1 MSIKDNGIGMSE
13 AEIIDNLGTI
23 ARSGTKKFL
32 ETLSGDSAKD
42 AQLIGQFGVGFY
54 SAFIVADKV
63 TVLTKRSDAPAVR
76 WESDGEG
83 QYEIQ
88 AADKTD
94 RGTEVILH
102 LRDEDKEFLEP
113 ARLRQLVRKYS
124 DHLSIPIVLKTGDT
138 EETLNQAKA
147 FWTRPKSELKDE
159 DYQAFY
165 KHISH
170 DTEDARVWAH
180 NKVEGNIEYTSLLYL
195 PKRAPFDL
203 FEREQ
208 KGGIQL
214 YVKRVF
220 IMDKAAELLP
230 PYLRFMRG
238 LVDSSDLPLNVSR
251 ELLQNNRTVEKI
263 KAALVK
269 RTLDLLEDL
278 AANKPAEYAEFWKTF
293 GTVLKE
299 GIIDDPANKIRIA
312 KLLRFNSTAESGDAP
327 NVTLEAYVSRMKADQ
342 KAIYYLTADTLAAA
356 RNSPHLEGFRAKGME
371 VLLLTDRID
380 EWVAGHLH
388 EFEGKTLANVASAA
402 ADVASAI
409 ETPEKAAAETR
420 LQRHAG
426 SRLAKALA
434 GKIAK
439 AQVSARLTDSPAV
452 LIAGEFGLSLR
463 MGRILKQAGQNNPFA
478 TLPILELN
486 PKHPLAQR
494 LKDTADEAAFADL
507 AHVLY
512 DQAMLAE
519 GGELDDPASF
529 RAAREPADRGR
540 AFRAAENYSE
550 LSMLTPQWAANDGA
564 MAAGG
569 TPDVDDAP
577 LLDAYSGAV
586 IGALERVAPAV
597 TFIEVAGP
605 SRGRAHAAGARS
617 KPAVRVFSSRP
628 TATCSPTVMWSM
640 APTRSPCVSMTI
652 RDFTPISWA
661 MTRIRTWRCCA
672 SDTRARCRTRSSAI
686 LHA

>member
-1 MSIKDNGIGMSE
+1 MTTETQPQIKEFQAETKQVLRLVIHSLYSHKEIFLRELISNASDACEKLRFEAIARSELRGSDTLAVTLTPDAGACTLSVKDNGIGMSE
-13 AEIIDNLGTI
+13 AEIIDNRGTI

-42 AQLIGQFGVGFY
+42 AQLIGKFGVGFY

-76 WESDGEG
+76 WEADGEG
-83 QYEIQ
+83 QYRIQ
-88 AADKTD
+88 GADKTD
-94 RGTEVILH
+94 RGPEVILH

-113 ARLRQLVRKYS
+113 GRLRQLVRKYS
-124 DHLSIPIVLKTGDT
+124 DHLSIPIVLKSGETA
-138 EETLNQAKA
+138 ETLNQAKA

-203 FEREQ
+203 FDRDQ
-208 KGGIQL
+208 KGGMQL

-220 IMDKAAELLP
+220 IMDRAAELLP

-269 RTLDLLEDL
+269 RSLDMLDEL
-278 AANKPAEYAEFWKTF
+278 AAKPAEYAEFWKTF
-293 GTVLKE
+293 GMVLKE

-312 KLLRFNSTAESGDAP
+312 KLLRFNSTAESSDAP
-327 NVTLEAYVSRMKADQ
+327 GVTLEAYVTRMKSDQ

-380 EWVAGHLH
+380 EWLAGHLH
-388 EFEGKTLANVASAA
+388 EFEGKTIANVASAA

-409 ETPEKAAAETR
+409 ETPEKAAAETAFKETLDR
-420 LQRHAG
+420 LG
-426 SRLAKALA
+426 KALA
-434 GKIAK
+434 GKIAG

-452 LIAGEFGLSLR
+452 LVAGEFGLSLR

-486 PKHPLAQR
+486 PKHPLVER

-519 GGELDDPASF
+519 GGELEDPATF
-529 RAAREPADRGR
+529 VRRVNRLIVEG
-540 AFRAAENYSE
+540 
-550 LSMLTPQWAANDGA
+550 LSAQPK
-564 MAAGG
+564 
-569 TPDVDDAP
+569 
-577 LLDAYSGAV
+577 
-586 IGALERVAPAV
+586 I
-597 TFIEVAGP
+597 
-605 SRGRAHAAGARS
+605 
-617 KPAVRVFSSRP
+617 
-628 TATCSPTVMWSM
+628 
-640 APTRSPCVSMTI
+640 
-652 RDFTPISWA
+652 
-661 MTRIRTWRCCA
+661 
-672 SDTRARCRTRSSAI
+672 I
-686 LHA
+686 LS

>member
-1 MSIKDNGIGMSE
+1 MTTETQATAATQPQIKEFQAETKQVLRLVIHSLYSHKEIFLRELVSNASDACEKLRFEAIANPDLLGQDTLSITLTPDSAACTLSIKDNGIGMSE

-76 WESDGEG
+76 WDSDGEG

-88 AADKTD
+88 GSGKTD

-102 LRDEDKEFLEP
+102 LRDEDKEFLETS
-113 ARLRQLVRKYS
+113 RLRQLVRKYLN
-124 DHLSIPIVLKTGDT
+124 HLIIPIVFNEGDT
-138 EETLNQAKA
+138 DETLNQAKA
-147 FWTRPKSELKDE
+147 FWTRPKSELTDE

-165 KHISH
+165 KHLTH
-170 DTEDARVWAH
+170 DSEGARLWAH

-263 KAALVK
+263 KSALVK
-269 RTLDLLEDL
+269 RSLDLLEDL
-278 AANKPAEYAEFWKTF
+278 AANKPQEYAEFWKTF
-293 GTVLKE
+293 GVVLKE
-299 GIIDDPANKIRIA
+299 GIIDDPGQKMRIA
-312 KLLRFNSTAESGDAP
+312 KLLRFNSTAESTDAP
-327 NVTLEAYVSRMKADQ
+327 EVTLEAYLSRMKADQ
-342 KAIYYLTADTLAAA
+342 KSIYYLTADSLAAA

-380 EWVAGHLH
+380 EWLAAHLH

-409 ETPEKAAAETR
+409 ETPEKAAAESAFKDTLDR
-420 LQRHAG
+420 LG
-426 SRLAKALA
+426 KSLT
-434 GKIAK
+434 GKIAS

-452 LIAGEFGLSLR
+452 LVAGEFGMSLR

-478 TLPILELN
+478 MLPVLEVN
-486 PKHPLAQR
+486 PKHPLVER
-494 LKDTADEAAFADL
+494 LKNTADDASFSDL

-519 GGELDDPASF
+519 GGELDDPAIF
-529 RAAREPADRGR
+529 VRRVNRLIVEG
-540 AFRAAENYSE
+540 
-550 LSMLTPQWAANDGA
+550 LSAQPK
-564 MAAGG
+564 
-569 TPDVDDAP
+569 
-577 LLDAYSGAV
+577 
-586 IGALERVAPAV
+586 I
-597 TFIEVAGP
+597 
-605 SRGRAHAAGARS
+605 
-617 KPAVRVFSSRP
+617 
-628 TATCSPTVMWSM
+628 
-640 APTRSPCVSMTI
+640 
-652 RDFTPISWA
+652 
-661 MTRIRTWRCCA
+661 
-672 SDTRARCRTRSSAI
+672 I
-686 LHA
+686 LS

>member
-1 MSIKDNGIGMSE
+1 MTTETQPQIKEFQAETKQVLRLVIHSLYSHKEIFLRELVSNASDACEKLRFEALAQPDLLGADVPTVTLIPDSAAGTLTIKDNGIGMSE
-13 AEIIDNLGTI
+13 AEVIDNLGTI

-63 TVLTKRSDAPAVR
+63 TVLSKRSDSDAVR
-76 WESDGEG
+76 WDSDGEG

-88 AADKTD
+88 QSDKTD

-102 LRDEDKEFLEP
+102 LRDDDKEFLEP
-113 ARLRQLVRKYS
+113 ARLRQLIRKYS
-124 DHLSIPIVLKTGDT
+124 DHLSVPIVLKAGDAD
-138 EETLNQAKA
+138 ETLNQAKA

-165 KHISH
+165 QHLTH
-170 DTEDARVWAH
+170 DPEGARIWAH

-208 KGGIQL
+208 KGGVQL

-220 IMDKAAELLP
+220 IMDRAAELLP

-263 KAALVK
+263 KSALVK
-269 RTLDLLEDL
+269 RSLDMLEEL
-278 AANKPAEYAEFWKTF
+278 AANKPEEYAEFWKTF
-293 GTVLKE
+293 GAVLKE
-299 GIIDDPANKIRIA
+299 GIVEDPGQKARIA
-312 KLLRFNSTAESGDAP
+312 KLLRFHSTASTGDAAD
-327 NVTLEAYVSRMKADQ
+327 TALEQYVSRMQTDQ
-342 KAIYYLTADTLAAA
+342 KAIYYLTADTLNAA
-356 RNSPHLEGFRAKGME
+356 RNSPHLEGFRGKGLE

-388 EFEGKTLANVASAA
+388 EFEGKSLASVASAA

-409 ETPEKAAAETR
+409 ETPDKAAAESAYQDTLER
-420 LQRHAG
+420 LG
-426 SRLAKALA
+426 KTLL
-434 GKIAK
+434 GKIAS

-452 LIAGEFGLSLR
+452 LVAGEFGVSLR

-478 TLPILELN
+478 TLPILEIN
-486 PKHPLAQR
+486 PKHPLVER
-494 LKDTADEAAFADL
+494 LRDSADEAAFADL

-519 GGELDDPASF
+519 GGELDDPAGF
-529 RAAREPADRGR
+529 VRRVNRLIVQGLAEP
-540 AFRAAENYSE
+540 SKII
-550 LSMLTPQWAANDGA
+550 LS
-564 MAAGG
+564 
-569 TPDVDDAP
+569 
-577 LLDAYSGAV
+577 
-586 IGALERVAPAV
+586 
-597 TFIEVAGP
+597 
-605 SRGRAHAAGARS
+605 
-617 KPAVRVFSSRP
+617 
-628 TATCSPTVMWSM
+628 
-640 APTRSPCVSMTI
+640 
-652 RDFTPISWA
+652 
-661 MTRIRTWRCCA
+661 
-672 SDTRARCRTRSSAI
+672 
-686 LHA
+686 

>member
-1 MSIKDNGIGMSE
+1 MSPETQPQIKEFQAETKQVLRLVIHSLYSHKEIFLRELISNASDACEKLRFESLANPEMLGADTLSVTLNPDSAGGTLSIKDNGIGMSE
-13 AEIIDNLGTI
+13 TEVIENLGTI

-63 TVLTKRSDAPAVR
+63 TVLTKRSGEAGVR
-76 WESDGEG
+76 WDSDGEG

-88 AADKTD
+88 ASDKSD

-102 LRDEDKEFLEP
+102 LREEDKEFLDGS
-113 ARLRQLVRKYS
+113 RLRQLVRKYS
-124 DHLSIPIVLKTGDT
+124 DHLSIPVILKTGEG

-147 FWTRPKSELKDE
+147 FWTRPKADLKDE

-165 KHISH
+165 KHLTH
-170 DTEDARVWAH
+170 DSEEARMWAH
-180 NKVEGNIEYTSLLYL
+180 NKVEGSIEYTSLLYL

-203 FEREQ
+203 FDREQ
-208 KGGIQL
+208 KSGVQL

-263 KAALVK
+263 KSALVK
-269 RTLDLLEDL
+269 RTLDMLEDL
-278 AANKPAEYAEFWKTF
+278 AANRPEEYAEFWKTF

-299 GIIDDPANKIRIA
+299 GVIEDPVNRTRIA
-312 KLLRFNSTAESGDAP
+312 KLMRFYSTADSVDGSGTQAP
-327 NVTLEAYVSRMKADQ
+327 RTTLEEYVARMKADQ

-356 RNSPHLEGFRAKGME
+356 RNSPHLEGFRAKDME

-388 EFEGKTLANVASAA
+388 EFEGKNLANVSSAA

-409 ETPEKAAAETR
+409 ETPEKAANESVFKDTLA
-420 LQRHAG
+420 
-426 SRLAKALA
+426 RLAKSLT
-434 GKIAK
+434 GKIAS

-452 LIAGEFGLSLR
+452 LVAGEFGVSLR

-478 TLPILELN
+478 TPPILEVN
-486 PKHPLAQR
+486 PKHPLVER
-494 LKDTADEAAFADL
+494 LKDTLDETAFGEL
-507 AHVLY
+507 ANVLY

-519 GGELDDPASF
+519 GGELDDPATF
-529 RAAREPADRGR
+529 VRRVNRLIVEG
-540 AFRAAENYSE
+540 
-550 LSMLTPQWAANDGA
+550 LGA
-564 MAAGG
+564 Q
-569 TPDVDDAP
+569 PK
-577 LLDAYSGAV
+577 
-586 IGALERVAPAV
+586 I
-597 TFIEVAGP
+597 
-605 SRGRAHAAGARS
+605 
-617 KPAVRVFSSRP
+617 
-628 TATCSPTVMWSM
+628 
-640 APTRSPCVSMTI
+640 
-652 RDFTPISWA
+652 
-661 MTRIRTWRCCA
+661 
-672 SDTRARCRTRSSAI
+672 I
-686 LHA
+686 LG

>member
-1 MSIKDNGIGMSE
+1 MTTETQPQIKEFQAETKQVLRLVIHSLYSHKEIFLRELISNASDACEKLRFEALAKPDLLGSDLLSITLTPDSSAGTLSIKDNGIGMSE
-13 AEIIDNLGTI
+13 AEVIDNLGTI

-63 TVLTKRSDAPAVR
+63 TVLTKRSDTPAVR
-76 WESDGEG
+76 WDSDGEG
-83 QYEIQ
+83 EYQIQ
-88 AADKTD
+88 GDGKSD

-102 LRDEDKEFLEP
+102 LRDEDKEFLE
-113 ARLRQLVRKYS
+113 AGRLRQLVRKYS
-124 DHLSIPIVLKTGDT
+124 DHLSIPIVLKAGDND
-138 EETLNQAKA
+138 ETLNQAKA

-165 KHISH
+165 HHLTH
-170 DTEDARVWAH
+170 DSEDARIWAH

-208 KGGIQL
+208 KAGVQL

-269 RTLDLLEDL
+269 RSLDLLEDL
-278 AANKPAEYAEFWKTF
+278 AANKPEEYAEFWKTF
-293 GTVLKE
+293 GVVLKE
-299 GIIDDPANKIRIA
+299 GIIDDPAQKTRIA
-312 KLLRFNSTAESGDAP
+312 KLLRFHSTAESGDVP
-327 NVTLEAYVSRMKADQ
+327 GVTLEAYVARMKTDQ
-342 KAIYYLTADTLAAA
+342 KAIYFLTADSLAAA
-356 RNSPHLEGFRAKGME
+356 RNSPHLEGFRSKGME

-402 ADVASAI
+402 ADVESAI
-409 ETPEKAAAETR
+409 ETPEKAAAESVFKDT
-420 LQRHAG
+420 LDK
-426 SRLAKALA
+426 LAKSLS
-434 GKIAK
+434 GKIAS

-452 LIAGEFGLSLR
+452 LVAGEFGVSLR
-463 MGRILKQAGQNNPFA
+463 MGRILKQAGQSNPFA
-478 TLPILELN
+478 TLPILEVN
-486 PKHPLAQR
+486 PKHPLIER
-494 LKDTADEAAFADL
+494 LKDTADDAAFADL
-507 AHVLY
+507 AHVLF

-519 GGELDDPASF
+519 GGELDDPAIF
-529 RAAREPADRGR
+529 VRRVNRLIVEG
-540 AFRAAENYSE
+540 
-550 LSMLTPQWAANDGA
+550 LSAQPK
-564 MAAGG
+564 
-569 TPDVDDAP
+569 
-577 LLDAYSGAV
+577 
-586 IGALERVAPAV
+586 I
-597 TFIEVAGP
+597 
-605 SRGRAHAAGARS
+605 
-617 KPAVRVFSSRP
+617 
-628 TATCSPTVMWSM
+628 
-640 APTRSPCVSMTI
+640 
-652 RDFTPISWA
+652 
-661 MTRIRTWRCCA
+661 
-672 SDTRARCRTRSSAI
+672 I
-686 LHA
+686 LS

>member
-1 MSIKDNGIGMSE
+1 MTTETEANPTAPQIKEFQAETKQVLRLVIHSLYSHKEIFLRELISNASDACEKLRFEAIAKPDLMGSDSLSITLTPDSAAQTLSIKDNGIGMNE

-23 ARSGTKKFL
+23 ARSGTRKFL

-63 TVLTKRSDAPAVR
+63 TVLTKRSDAPGVR
-76 WESDGEG
+76 WDSDGEG
-83 QYEIQ
+83 QYQIQ
-88 AADKTD
+88 GSDKSD

-102 LRDEDKEFLEP
+102 LRDDDKEFLEP
-113 ARLRQLVRKYS
+113 GRLRQLVRKYS
-124 DHLSIPIVLKTGDT
+124 DHLSIPIVLKTDGK

-165 KHISH
+165 KHLTH
-170 DTEDARVWAH
+170 DSEDARVWAH
-180 NKVEGNIEYTSLLYL
+180 NRVEGNIEYTSLLYL

-263 KAALVK
+263 KSALVK
-269 RTLDLLEDL
+269 RSLDMLEDL
-278 AANKPAEYAEFWKTF
+278 AANKPEEYAEFWKTF
-293 GTVLKE
+293 GVVLKE
-299 GIIDDPANKIRIA
+299 GIIDDPAQKTRIA
-312 KLLRFNSTAESGDAP
+312 KLLRFNSTADTSDAP
-327 NVTLEAYVSRMKADQ
+327 DATLDAYVSRMKADQ
-342 KAIYYLTADTLAAA
+342 KSIYYLTADSLSAA

-380 EWVAGHLH
+380 EWVAAHLH
-388 EFEGKTLANVASAA
+388 EFEGKTLANVASSA

-409 ETPEKAAAETR
+409 ETPEKAAAETAFKDT
-420 LQRHAG
+420 LE
-426 SRLAKALA
+426 RLAKALL
-434 GKIAK
+434 GKIAS

-452 LIAGEFGLSLR
+452 LVAGEYGMSLR

-478 TLPILELN
+478 TLPVLEVN
-486 PKHPLAQR
+486 PKHPLIER
-494 LKDTADEAAFADL
+494 LKATADDEPFSDL

-519 GGELDDPASF
+519 GGELDDPAVFVRRVNRLIVEGMS
-529 RAAREPADRGR
+529 AQPKII
-540 AFRAAENYSE
+540 
-550 LSMLTPQWAANDGA
+550 LS
-564 MAAGG
+564 
-569 TPDVDDAP
+569 
-577 LLDAYSGAV
+577 
-586 IGALERVAPAV
+586 
-597 TFIEVAGP
+597 
-605 SRGRAHAAGARS
+605 
-617 KPAVRVFSSRP
+617 
-628 TATCSPTVMWSM
+628 
-640 APTRSPCVSMTI
+640 
-652 RDFTPISWA
+652 
-661 MTRIRTWRCCA
+661 
-672 SDTRARCRTRSSAI
+672 
-686 LHA
+686 

>member
-1 MSIKDNGIGMSE
+1 MTPEIKEFQAETKKVLRLVIHSLYSHKEIFLRELVSNASDACEKLRFEAIAKPDLLGSDSLSITLTPDSAAGTLSIKDNGIGMSQE
-13 AEIIDNLGTI
+13 EVIDNLGTI

-63 TVLTKRSDAPAVR
+63 TVLTKRGDSPGVR

-83 QYEIQ
+83 QYQIQ

-102 LRDEDKEFLEP
+102 LRDEDKEFLEA

-124 DHLSIPIVLKTGDT
+124 DHLSLPIVLKTGET

-170 DTEDARVWAH
+170 DSEDARIWAH

-203 FEREQ
+203 YERDQ

-263 KAALVK
+263 KSALVK
-269 RTLDLLEDL
+269 RTVDMVEDL
-278 AANKPAEYAEFWKTF
+278 AANKPEEYAEFWKTF
-293 GTVLKE
+293 GGVLKE
-299 GIIDDPANKIRIA
+299 GIIEDNANRTRIA

-327 NVTLEAYVSRMKADQ
+327 TVTLEAYVSRMKAEQ
-342 KAIYYLTADTLAAA
+342 KAIYYLTADSLAAA
-356 RNSPHLEGFRAKGME
+356 RNSPHLEGFRSAGLE

-380 EWVAGHLH
+380 EWVAAHLH
-388 EFEGKTLANVASAA
+388 EFEGKPLANVSSSA

-409 ETPEKAAAETR
+409 ETPDQVAAESTFKETLER
-420 LQRHAG
+420 L
-426 SRLAKALA
+426 
-434 GKIAK
+434 GKTLTGRIAS
-439 AQVSARLTDSPAV
+439 ARVSAPLTHSPAELV
-452 LIAGEFGLSLR
+452 GGALGMSLR

-478 TLPILELN
+478 
-486 PKHPLAQR
+486 A
-494 LKDTADEAAFADL
+494 
-507 AHVLY
+507 
-512 DQAMLAE
+512 
-519 GGELDDPASF
+519 
-529 RAAREPADRGR
+529 
-540 AFRAAENYSE
+540 
-550 LSMLTPQWAANDGA
+550 
-564 MAAGG
+564 
-569 TPDVDDAP
+569 
-577 LLDAYSGAV
+577 
-586 IGALERVAPAV
+586 
-597 TFIEVAGP
+597 
-605 SRGRAHAAGARS
+605 
-617 KPAVRVFSSRP
+617 
-628 TATCSPTVMWSM
+628 
-640 APTRSPCVSMTI
+640 
-652 RDFTPISWA
+652 
-661 MTRIRTWRCCA
+661 
-672 SDTRARCRTRSSAI
+672 
-686 LHA
+686 

>member
-1 MSIKDNGIGMSE
+1 MTTETQPQIKEFQAETKQILRLVIHSLYSHKEIFLREIISNASDACEKLRFEALAKPDLLGADTLSVTLHPDAAAGTLSIKDNGIGMSE
-13 AEIIDNLGTI
+13 AEVIDNLGTI
-23 ARSGTKKFL
+23 ARSGTKRFL

-54 SAFIVADKV
+54 SSFIVADKV
-63 TVLTKRSDAPAVR
+63 TVITRRSGAPPVR

-83 QYEIQ
+83 EYQLQES
-88 AADKTD
+88 DKPD

-102 LRDEDKEFLEP
+102 LRDDDKEFLEA

-124 DHLSIPIVLKTGDT
+124 DHLSIPVVLKTGDT
-138 EETLNQAKA
+138 EETVNQAKA
-147 FWTRPKSELKDE
+147 FWTRPKGELKDE

-165 KHISH
+165 KHLTH
-170 DTEDARVWAH
+170 DSEPARVWAH

-208 KGGIQL
+208 KGGVQL

-238 LVDSSDLPLNVSR
+238 LVDTADLPLNVSR

-263 KAALVK
+263 KSALI
-269 RTLDLLEDL
+269 RRSLDMLEEL
-278 AANKPAEYAEFWKTF
+278 AADKPEEYAEFWKTF
-293 GTVLKE
+293 GVVLKE
-299 GIIDDPANKIRIA
+299 GIIEDAGQKERIA
-312 KLLRFNSTAESGDAP
+312 KLLRFHSTAASGDAP
-327 NVTLEAYVSRMKADQ
+327 EVTLERYVSRMQTDQ

-356 RNSPHLEGFRAKGME
+356 RNSPHLEGFRSKNME

-380 EWVAGHLH
+380 EWVASHLH
-388 EFEGKTLANVASAA
+388 EFGGKPLANVATSA

-409 ETPEKAAAETR
+409 ETPEKAAAESAFKTATER
-420 LQRHAG
+420 L
-426 SRLAKALA
+426 
-434 GKIAK
+434 GKVLTGRIAS

-452 LIAGEFGLSLR
+452 LVAGEFGMSLR

-486 PKHPLAQR
+486 PKHPLILR
-494 LKDTADEAAFADL
+494 LKDTVDDGAFADL

-519 GGELDDPASF
+519 GGELDDPALFVRRVNRLIVEGLSS
-529 RAAREPADRGR
+529 EPK
-540 AFRAAENYSE
+540 
-550 LSMLTPQWAANDGA
+550 
-564 MAAGG
+564 
-569 TPDVDDAP
+569 
-577 LLDAYSGAV
+577 
-586 IGALERVAPAV
+586 I
-597 TFIEVAGP
+597 
-605 SRGRAHAAGARS
+605 
-617 KPAVRVFSSRP
+617 
-628 TATCSPTVMWSM
+628 
-640 APTRSPCVSMTI
+640 
-652 RDFTPISWA
+652 
-661 MTRIRTWRCCA
+661 
-672 SDTRARCRTRSSAI
+672 I
-686 LHA
+686 LG

>member
-1 MSIKDNGIGMSE
+1 MTTETEPAAAQKPQIKEFQAETKQVLRLVIHSLYSHKEIFLRELISNASDACEKLRFEAIAKPELLGSDALSITLTPDTGAGTLSIKDNGIGMSE

-63 TVLTKRSDAPAVR
+63 TVLTKRSDSPAVR

-102 LRDEDKEFLEP
+102 LRDEDKEFLEA

-138 EETLNQAKA
+138 QETLNQAKA

-170 DTEDARVWAH
+170 DSEDARVWAH

-195 PKRAPFDL
+195 PKHAPFDL
-203 FEREQ
+203 YDRDQ

-278 AANKPAEYAEFWKTF
+278 AANKPQEYAEFWKTF
-293 GTVLKE
+293 GTVFKE
-299 GIIDDPANKIRIA
+299 GIIDDPANKVRIA
-312 KLLRFNSTAESGDAP
+312 KLMRFHSTAESGDAP

-356 RNSPHLEGFRAKGME
+356 RNSPHLEGFRAQGME

-388 EFEGKTLANVASAA
+388 EFEGKPLANVASAA
-402 ADVASAI
+402 ADVASTI
-409 ETPEKAAAETR
+409 ETPEKAAAESAFKDT
-420 LQRHAG
+420 LD
-426 SRLAKALA
+426 RLAKALA

-463 MGRILKQAGQNNPFA
+463 MGRILKQAGQSNPFA
-478 TLPILELN
+478 ALPILELN
-486 PKHPLAQR
+486 PKHPLVLR
-494 LKDTADEAAFADL
+494 LKDTADAEAFADL

-519 GGELDDPASF
+519 GGELEDPASF
-529 RAAREPADRGR
+529 VRRVNKLIVEG
-540 AFRAAENYSE
+540 
-550 LSMLTPQWAANDGA
+550 LSAQPK
-564 MAAGG
+564 
-569 TPDVDDAP
+569 
-577 LLDAYSGAV
+577 
-586 IGALERVAPAV
+586 I
-597 TFIEVAGP
+597 
-605 SRGRAHAAGARS
+605 
-617 KPAVRVFSSRP
+617 
-628 TATCSPTVMWSM
+628 
-640 APTRSPCVSMTI
+640 
-652 RDFTPISWA
+652 
-661 MTRIRTWRCCA
+661 
-672 SDTRARCRTRSSAI
+672 I
-686 LHA
+686 LS

>member
-1 MSIKDNGIGMSE
+1 VRLVPDCAAGTLSIKDNGIGMSE
-13 AEIIDNLGTI
+13 AEVIDNLGTI
-23 ARSGTKKFL
+23 ARSGTRRFL

-63 TVLTKRSDAPAVR
+63 TVLTKRTDSEAVR

-83 QYEIQ
+83 QYQIQ
-88 AADKTD
+88 RGEKAD

-102 LRDEDKEFLEP
+102 LREEDKEFLEP
-113 ARLRQLVRKYS
+113 GRLRQLVRKYS
-124 DHLSIPIVLKTGDT
+124 DHLSIPIILKSGDT
-138 EETLNQAKA
+138 EETVNQAKA

-165 KHISH
+165 KHLTH
-170 DTEDARVWAH
+170 DSEDARAWAH

-203 FEREQ
+203 FERDQ

-238 LVDSSDLPLNVSR
+238 LVDTADLPLNVSR

-263 KAALVK
+263 KNALVK
-269 RTLDLLEDL
+269 RSLELLEDL
-278 AANKPAEYAEFWKTF
+278 AANKPEEYAEFWKTF
-293 GTVLKE
+293 GVVLKE
-299 GIIDDPANKIRIA
+299 GIIEDAGQKERIA
-312 KLLRFNSTAESGDAP
+312 KLLRFHSTAGGDTP
-327 NVTLEAYVSRMKADQ
+327 DVTLEQYVSRMQAEQ
-342 KAIYYLTADTLAAA
+342 KAIYFLTADTLAAA
-356 RNSPHLEGFRAKGME
+356 RNSPHLEAFRAKGME

-388 EFEGKTLANVASAA
+388 EFGGKTLANVASSA

-409 ETPEKAAAETR
+409 ETPEKAAAESAFKDT
-420 LQRHAG
+420 AE
-426 SRLAKALA
+426 RLAKVLS
-434 GKIAK
+434 GKIAS

-452 LIAGEFGLSLR
+452 LVAGEFGVSLR
-463 MGRILKQAGQNNPFA
+463 MGRILKQAGQSNPFA

-486 PKHPLAQR
+486 PKHPLVER
-494 LKDTADEAAFADL
+494 LRDTADETTFADL

-519 GGELDDPASF
+519 GGELDDPAIF
-529 RAAREPADRGR
+529 VRRVNRLIVEGLAA
-540 AFRAAENYSE
+540 
-550 LSMLTPQWAANDGA
+550 Q
-564 MAAGG
+564 
-569 TPDVDDAP
+569 
-577 LLDAYSGAV
+577 
-586 IGALERVAPAV
+586 
-597 TFIEVAGP
+597 P
-605 SRGRAHAAGARS
+605 S
-617 KPAVRVFSSRP
+617 K
-628 TATCSPTVMWSM
+628 
-640 APTRSPCVSMTI
+640 I
-652 RDFTPISWA
+652 
-661 MTRIRTWRCCA
+661 
-672 SDTRARCRTRSSAI
+672 I
-686 LHA
+686 LG

>member
-1 MSIKDNGIGMSE
+1 MTTETEPAAAQKPQIKEFQAETKQVLRLVIHSLYSHKEIFLRELISNASDACEKLRFEAIAKPELLGSDALSITLTPDTDAGTLSIKDNGIGMSE

-63 TVLTKRSDAPAVR
+63 TVLTKRSDSPGVR

-88 AADKTD
+88 TADKTD

-102 LRDEDKEFLEP
+102 LRDEDKEFLEA

-124 DHLSIPIVLKTGDT
+124 DHLGIPIVLKTGET
-138 EETLNQAKA
+138 QETLNQAKA

-170 DTEDARVWAH
+170 DTEDARIWAH
-180 NKVEGNIEYTSLLYL
+180 NRVEGNIEYTSLLYL
-195 PKRAPFDL
+195 PKHAPFDL
-203 FEREQ
+203 YDREQ

-278 AANKPAEYAEFWKTF
+278 AANKPEEYAEFWKTF

-299 GIIDDPANKIRIA
+299 GIIDDPANKVRIA
-312 KLLRFNSTAESGDAP
+312 KLLRFHSTAESGDAP
-327 NVTLEAYVSRMKADQ
+327 NVTLDAYVSRMKADQ

-356 RNSPHLEGFRAKGME
+356 RSSPHLEGFRAKRME

-388 EFEGKTLANVASAA
+388 EFEGKPLANVASAA

-409 ETPEKAAAETR
+409 ETPEKAAAESAFKDTLDR
-420 LQRHAG
+420 LG
-426 SRLAKALA
+426 KSLA
-434 GKIAK
+434 GKIAS

-478 TLPILELN
+478 ALPILELN
-486 PKHPLAQR
+486 PKHPLALR
-494 LKDTADEAAFADL
+494 LKDTADQEAFTDL

-519 GGELDDPASF
+519 GGELEDPAGF
-529 RAAREPADRGR
+529 VRRVNKLIVEGLAAQPKII
-540 AFRAAENYSE
+540 
-550 LSMLTPQWAANDGA
+550 LS
-564 MAAGG
+564 
-569 TPDVDDAP
+569 
-577 LLDAYSGAV
+577 
-586 IGALERVAPAV
+586 
-597 TFIEVAGP
+597 
-605 SRGRAHAAGARS
+605 
-617 KPAVRVFSSRP
+617 
-628 TATCSPTVMWSM
+628 
-640 APTRSPCVSMTI
+640 
-652 RDFTPISWA
+652 
-661 MTRIRTWRCCA
+661 
-672 SDTRARCRTRSSAI
+672 
-686 LHA
+686 

>member
-1 MSIKDNGIGMSE
+1 MTTETEPAAAQKPQIKEFQAETKQVLRLVIHSLYSHKEIFLRELISNASDACEKLRFEAIAKPELLGSDALSITLTPDTGAATLSIKDNGIGMSE

-63 TVLTKRSDAPAVR
+63 TVLTKRSDSPAVR

-102 LRDEDKEFLEP
+102 LRDEDKEFLEA

-138 EETLNQAKA
+138 QETLNQAKA

-170 DTEDARVWAH
+170 DSEDARVWAH

-195 PKRAPFDL
+195 PKHAPFDL
-203 FEREQ
+203 YDRDQ

-278 AANKPAEYAEFWKTF
+278 ASNKPQEYAEFWKTF
-293 GTVLKE
+293 GTVFKE
-299 GIIDDPANKIRIA
+299 GIIDDPANKVRIA
-312 KLLRFNSTAESGDAP
+312 KLLRFHSTAESGEAP
-327 NVTLEAYVSRMKADQ
+327 NVTLEAYVSRMKAEQ

-356 RNSPHLEGFRAKGME
+356 RNSPHLEGFRAQGME

-388 EFEGKTLANVASAA
+388 EFEGKPLANVASAA

-409 ETPEKAAAETR
+409 ETPEKAAAESAFKDT
-420 LQRHAG
+420 LD
-426 SRLAKALA
+426 RLAKALA

-486 PKHPLAQR
+486 PKHPLVLR
-494 LKDTADEAAFADL
+494 LKDTADAEAFADL

-519 GGELDDPASF
+519 GGELEDPASF
-529 RAAREPADRGR
+529 VRRVNKLIVEG
-540 AFRAAENYSE
+540 
-550 LSMLTPQWAANDGA
+550 LSAQPK
-564 MAAGG
+564 
-569 TPDVDDAP
+569 
-577 LLDAYSGAV
+577 
-586 IGALERVAPAV
+586 I
-597 TFIEVAGP
+597 
-605 SRGRAHAAGARS
+605 
-617 KPAVRVFSSRP
+617 
-628 TATCSPTVMWSM
+628 
-640 APTRSPCVSMTI
+640 
-652 RDFTPISWA
+652 
-661 MTRIRTWRCCA
+661 
-672 SDTRARCRTRSSAI
+672 I
-686 LHA
+686 LS

>member
-1 MSIKDNGIGMSE
+1 MTTETQPASAPKAQIKEFQAETKQVLRLVIHSLYSHKEIFLRELISNASDACEKLRFEAIAKPELLGSDALSITLTPDSNAGTLSIKDNGIGMSE

-63 TVLTKRSDAPAVR
+63 TVLTKRGDSPAAR

-83 QYEIQ
+83 QYEIR
-88 AADKTD
+88 ADDKTD

-102 LRDEDKEFLEP
+102 LRDEDKEFLEA

-138 EETLNQAKA
+138 QETLNQAKA

-195 PKRAPFDL
+195 PKHAPFDL
-203 FEREQ
+203 YDREQ

-278 AANKPAEYAEFWKTF
+278 AANKPDEYAEFYETF
-293 GTVLKE
+293 GSVLKE

-312 KLLRFNSTAESGDAP
+312 KLLRFHSTAESGDAP
-327 NVTLEAYVSRMKADQ
+327 SVTLDAYVSRMKADQ

-388 EFEGKTLANVASAA
+388 EFEGKSLANVASAA

-409 ETPEKAAAETR
+409 ETPEKAAAESAFKDT
-420 LQRHAG
+420 LD
-426 SRLAKALA
+426 RLAAALA

-452 LIAGEFGLSLR
+452 LIAGESSNRRDRTILLR
-463 MGRILKQAGQNNPFA
+463 
-478 TLPILELN
+478 
-486 PKHPLAQR
+486 
-494 LKDTADEAAFADL
+494 
-507 AHVLY
+507 
-512 DQAMLAE
+512 
-519 GGELDDPASF
+519 
-529 RAAREPADRGR
+529 
-540 AFRAAENYSE
+540 
-550 LSMLTPQWAANDGA
+550 
-564 MAAGG
+564 
-569 TPDVDDAP
+569 
-577 LLDAYSGAV
+577 
-586 IGALERVAPAV
+586 
-597 TFIEVAGP
+597 
-605 SRGRAHAAGARS
+605 
-617 KPAVRVFSSRP
+617 
-628 TATCSPTVMWSM
+628 
-640 APTRSPCVSMTI
+640 
-652 RDFTPISWA
+652 
-661 MTRIRTWRCCA
+661 
-672 SDTRARCRTRSSAI
+672 RCRFSN
-686 LHA
+686 